1 MQRKA
6 AEPPNFNPLTPSECV
21 GHMIQNHFNRQF
33 HILGSELALGR
44 SQLFNEF

>member
-6 AEPPNFNPLTPSECV
+6 AEPPNLNPFTPSERV
-21 GHMIQNHFNRQF
+21 GHMIQNHFDRQF
-33 HILGSELALGR
+33 HILGGQLALGS